1 MREQCDHC
9 IYQVLQYNNYTAVY
23 VVKVRSGESRG
34 YNLDNQ
40 SLIGVP
46 GSLLEEDVRGGM
58 WSKSSLYN
66 NLKSEMGCDGEKTV
80 V

>member
-1 MREQCDHC
+1 MREQCDH
-9 IYQVLQYNNYTAVY
+9 IAYTTVQQLYTAVY
-23 VVKVRSGESRG
+23 VVKVRSGEGRG

-46 GSLLEEDVRGGM
+46 GSLLEEDVRGRM